1 MRVSPFRASCS
12 DQMMSLWR
20 GQTSRLQRHPIIFI
34 RDEPLI
40 SRLLTFASVGNRL
53 FFGCFY
59 HFRTLT
65 QNPVVASYNCMRLAK
80 SNFFFSSGTVLKQF
94 LTVSIQSV
102 ISLKSP
108 SPIAVNEGSKNPLSN
123 ILCNAKLCQTLPGAI
138 GKVHHEVY
146 TLVCTG
152 VGTLVC
158 TRCCALCCFA
168 P

>member
-20 GQTSRLQRHPIIFI
+20 GQTSRLERHPIIFI

-40 SRLLTFASVGNRL
+40 LRLLTFASVGRRL
-53 FFGCFY
+53 FFGRFY

-65 QNPVVASYNCMRLAK
+65 QNPVVALYNCMRLAK
-80 SNFFFSSGTVLKQF
+80 SNFFSSGTVLTQF
-94 LTVSIQSV
+94 LTVSIQSE
-102 ISLKSP
+102 ISLKSL
-108 SPIAVNEGSKNPLSN
+108 SPTAVNEGSKNPLSN

-138 GKVHHEVY
+138 GKVHHEEY
-146 TLVCTG
+146 TLVCT
-152 VGTLVC
+152 VLGTLVC
-158 TRCCALCCFA
+158 TRCCAPCCFA

>member
-20 GQTSRLQRHPIIFI
+20 GQTSRLERHPIIFI
-34 RDEPLI
+34 HGEPLI
-40 SRLLTFASVGNRL
+40 SRLLTFASVGHRL

-59 HFRTLT
+59 HFRTLI
-65 QNPVVASYNCMRLAK
+65 QNLVVASYNFMRLAK
-80 SNFFFSSGTVLKQF
+80 SNFFVSSGTVLTQF
-94 LTVSIQSV
+94 LTVSIQSA

-123 ILCNAKLCQTLPGAI
+123 ILCNAKLRQTLPGAI
-138 GKVHHEVY
+138 GKVHHEEY
-146 TLVCTG
+146 TLVCTV
-152 VGTLVC
+152 VGTLVS
-158 TRCCALCCFA
+158 TRCCALCSFA